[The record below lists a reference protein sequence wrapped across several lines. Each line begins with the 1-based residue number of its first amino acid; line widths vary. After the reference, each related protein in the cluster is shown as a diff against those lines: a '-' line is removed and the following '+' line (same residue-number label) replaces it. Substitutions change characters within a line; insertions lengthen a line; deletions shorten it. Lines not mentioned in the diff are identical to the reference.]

1 MAEQTENL
9 TYRQLADRLGLSLEA
24 ARAFVAAAGSKSR
37 AIMALSV
44 FLFPFLP

>member
-24 ARAFVAAAGSKSR
+24 ARTPYVPP
-37 AIMALSV
+37 V
-44 FLFPFLP
+44 CLPCTKTNVHPERTL